1 MHYIQD
7 WWSKRMLL
15 THLETSLDYNY
26 HIAQCKGIEDILG
39 LWIPD
44 PRFFV
49 VELGLRIP
57 DSLNCIPDSK
67 AQGRDPFNQTFRKF
81 RSKTQWIGSVQP
93 EKFRKNGSTFWGG
106 PLFSV
111 GPVWILV
118 EWIAPQDS
126 RFSRI
131 PDSTSETFPDSGNQ
145 IPSYGENQN
154 RKRFAC
160 P

>member
-7 WWSKRMLL
+7 WWSKRMSL
-15 THLETSLDYNY
+15 THSEIALDYNY
-26 HIAQCKGIEDILG
+26 NIAQCKGIEDILG

-67 AQGRDPFNQTFRKF
+67 AQ
-81 RSKTQWIGSVQP
+81 
-93 EKFRKNGSTFWGG
+93 
-106 PLFSV
+106 
-111 GPVWILV
+111 
-118 EWIAPQDS
+118 DS

-131 PDSTSETFPDSGNQ
+131 PDSTSETFPDSGIQ

>member
-7 WWSKRMLL
+7 WWSKRMSL
-15 THLETSLDYNY
+15 THSETSLDYNY
-26 HIAQCKGIEDILG
+26 HIAQRKGIEDTLG

-44 PRFFV
+44 LRFFV

-67 AQGRDPFNQTFRKF
+67 AQ
-81 RSKTQWIGSVQP
+81 
-93 EKFRKNGSTFWGG
+93 
-106 PLFSV
+106 
-111 GPVWILV
+111 
-118 EWIAPQDS
+118 DS

-131 PDSTSETFPDSGNQ
+131 PDSTSETFPDSGIQ
-145 IPSYGENQN
+145 IPSYVENQN

>member
-7 WWSKRMLL
+7 WWSKRMSL
-15 THLETSLDYNY
+15 THSETSLDYNY
-26 HIAQCKGIEDILG
+26 HIAQRKGIEDTLG
-39 LWIPD
+39 LRIPD
-44 PRFFV
+44 LRFFV

-67 AQGRDPFNQTFRKF
+67 AQ
-81 RSKTQWIGSVQP
+81 
-93 EKFRKNGSTFWGG
+93 
-106 PLFSV
+106 
-111 GPVWILV
+111 
-118 EWIAPQDS
+118 DS

-131 PDSTSETFPDSGNQ
+131 PDSTSETFPDSGIQ
-145 IPSYGENQN
+145 IPSYVENQN